1 MEKFQNSA
9 EQNQKYLNG
18 EKMSKLKKSRG
29 AGITLSYVNTFLN
42 MICGLFLSA
51 FLLRSLGD
59 TDYGVYQ
66 TISSFANYLVLL
78 EFGTGTVMTRNLSA
92 CRARNATK
100 DEIEKNI
107 STIWTI
113 TNVLSIV
120 IIAVSVL
127 FYSSLGSI
135 YSSSL
140 DAGQIEYAK
149 QIFIV
154 ITVFLIVSFYLQTL
168 NGITLAFEHYTFTS
182 KTSIMKVVSRTLL
195 LVVLV
200 PIVKKALIIAVI
212 DALVGVSLVIY
223 AFIYCKRNFKIKI
236 NIKSF
241 DKSILKAS
249 LPLCMAIFLQAIVNQ
264 ANSNVAKFIIGIK
277 LDPETVALYSVG
289 LYVYNIFSSLTTIP
303 ISMYAPQITKRVVN
317 GLKGKELTDYLI
329 QPSRLIVLIGG
340 TVFFGFFAVGKQF
353 VQVVYGEKYLQAWLI
368 AIIIMAPMFINMANG
383 VIINVLDAMNKR
395 MSRSIALLGTTA
407 ANIVL
412 TLFWI
417 DKFGI
422 VGAACATAICTLV
435 GQVIV
440 MNIYYSKAI
449 KIKVMYM
456 YRKTFKG
463 ILPFQITGAAAAFA
477 IGQYIENIYL
487 SFLVSGVVYVAISLG
502 TFVLIGKN
510 ETEKNMIKGI
520 LNKVKAIV
528 KKSA

>member
-1 MEKFQNSA
+1 
-9 EQNQKYLNG
+9 
-18 EKMSKLKKSRG
+18 MSKLKKSRG

-42 MICGLFLSA
+42 MVCGLFLSA

-66 TISSFANYLVLL
+66 TVSSFANYLVLL

-100 DEIEKNI
+100 DEIEKNV

-113 TNVLSIV
+113 TNVLSLV
-120 IIAVSVL
+120 IIAVSAL
-127 FYSSLGSI
+127 FYLSLGSI
-135 YSSSL
+135 YSNSL

-149 QIFIV
+149 QIFVV
-154 ITVFLIVSFYLQTL
+154 ITVFLLVSFYLQTL

-182 KTSIMKVVSRTLL
+182 KTSIMKVVSRTVLL
-195 LVVLV
+195 IVLV
-200 PIVKKALIIAVI
+200 PIIKKALIIATV
-212 DALVGVSLVIY
+212 DAAVGICLVVY
-223 AFIYCKRNFKIKI
+223 AYIYCKRNFKIKI
-236 NIKSF
+236 NIRSF

-249 LPLCMAIFLQAIVNQ
+249 LPLCMAIFLQALVNQ

-303 ISMYAPQITKRVVN
+303 ISMYAPQITKSVVN
-317 GLKGKELTDYLI
+317 GLRGKELTDYMI

-340 TVFFGFFAVGKQF
+340 TVFFGFFAVGRQF
-353 VQVVYGEKYLQAWLI
+353 VSVVYGEKYLQAWLI

-395 MSRSIALLGTTA
+395 MSRSIALLVTTV
-407 ANIVL
+407 ANIFL

-417 DKFGI
+417 DKYGI
-422 VGAACATAICTLV
+422 VGAAASTAICTLI
-435 GQVIV
+435 GQVFV

-449 KIKVMYM
+449 KIKVFYM

-463 ILPFQITGAAAAFA
+463 ILPFQLIGAVVAFMVGQNIT
-477 IGQYIENIYL
+477 NIYL
-487 SFLVSGVVYVAISLG
+487 SFLVSGVIFVVISLG
-502 TFVLIGKN
+502 SFIIIGKN
-510 ETEKNMIKGI
+510 ETEKNMIKSI
-520 LNKVKAIV
+520 LNKVLKII
-528 KKSA
+528 KR